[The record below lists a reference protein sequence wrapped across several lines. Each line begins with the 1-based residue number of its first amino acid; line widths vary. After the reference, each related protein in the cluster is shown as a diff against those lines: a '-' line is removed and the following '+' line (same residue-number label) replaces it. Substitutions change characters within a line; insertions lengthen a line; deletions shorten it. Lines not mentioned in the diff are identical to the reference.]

1 MLNEITK
8 QKCGA
13 EKKSS
18 FNPSRLKK
26 TKSILFYFVIFHFDN
41 IKMIS

>member
-26 TKSILFYFVIFHFDN
+26 NEIEIFLFWIFQFDN
-41 IKMIS
+41 IVMIS